1 MFSDDD
7 QLIGNPTLDQ
17 TIEKNGINDSLS
29 TPGTSKVQPTFDAF
43 QQCHLDGHEVDKV
56 DKICKIQP
64 CLIRMLAGVSILNQ
78 VAILETIFAYK
89 LQGFCHTS

>member
-64 CLIRMLAGVSILNQ
+64 RLIR
-78 VAILETIFAYK
+78 IFVEIQAVIN
-89 LQGFCHTS
+89 

>member
-43 QQCHLDGHEVDKV
+43 QQCHLDGHEVDIFFAKYNRVSSEYECVWKNKV
-56 DKICKIQP
+56 TSSIAVPLFLLVFKT
-64 CLIRMLAGVSILNQ
+64 SIL
-78 VAILETIFAYK
+78 LFR
-89 LQGFCHTS
+89 